1 MSLEDMN
8 KDINTAY
15 KKLKIMSEE
24 NEDIIIEQ
32 GDYSHFTPLILS
44 VTNDIREKKKYPDT
58 SSIYDY
64 IMKTQAPN
72 ADKALIDGVIVKLA
86 LEDKIINKKP
96 FKAWTHFKIPQRK

>member
-8 KDINTAY
+8 KDMSMAY

-72 ADKALIDGVIVKLA
+72 ADKALIDSVIVKLA
-86 LEDKIINKKP
+86 LEDKIINKKTLQGLDS
-96 FKAWTHFKIPQRK
+96 F